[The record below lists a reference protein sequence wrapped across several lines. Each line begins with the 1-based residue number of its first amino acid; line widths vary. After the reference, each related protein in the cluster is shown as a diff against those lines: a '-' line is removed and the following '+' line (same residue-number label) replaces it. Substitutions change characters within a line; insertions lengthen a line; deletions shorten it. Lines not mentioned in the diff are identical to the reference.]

1 MNIHAIFQGKVFLI
15 SHNARETQLHAK
27 RESCPSVNV
36 RAEFGETNR
45 SDGAPR
51 ASEREQL
58 YQCQACRTRRLQGEA
73 TGGKSGRGLR
83 TQRIQGGLQQ
93 RAGGTRAEMEGT
105 LHHAMPEAP
114 PEELHGPFICPSL
127 CFSSPFQDL
136 P

>member
-27 RESCPSVNV
+27 WESCPSVNV

-58 YQCQACRTRRLQGEA
+58 YQCQACRTRWLQGEA

-83 TQRIQGGLQQ
+83 TQHIQGGLQQ
-93 RAGGTRAEMEGT
+93 RAGGHTTPRDAGS
-105 LHHAMPEAP
+105 H
-114 PEELHGPFICPSL
+114 S
-127 CFSSPFQDL
+127 
-136 P
+136 